1 MDDPGHRLKQ
11 ARERLNLTYRD
22 VGEASVQ
29 IANRHHND
37 EYLIALSRLSDI
49 ENKGTVPS
57 IYRLYS
63 LCTIYRL
70 EIAEVLEWY
79 GVLLAR
85 QAADAA
91 SIVIGKTHPINFS
104 SGFYGDLQVPLSL
117 DPGVDLRKTT
127 FLSHVVQRWGKLPL
141 SLLSGTDV
149 KNLRYAFVGSD
160 DWNMYPLIHPESLIL
175 IDETQRKITAGGWSN
190 EFDRP
195 IYFVEHRTGYFLGWC
210 SQVDKQLIV
219 SPHPASR
226 SAPQVFLNDE
236 VDIIGQVSGVAMRFD
251 QSRRRQ
257 SPV

>member
-1 MDDPGHRLKQ
+1 MDEPGHRLKQ

-37 EYLIALSRLSDI
+37 EFLIALSRLSDI

-70 EIAEVLEWY
+70 ELPEVLDWY
-79 GVLLAR
+79 GVSLAR

-91 SIVIGKTHPINFS
+91 SITIGKTHPINFNS
-104 SGFYGDLQVPLSL
+104 AYYGDLQVPLSL
-117 DPGVDLRKTT
+117 DPGIDFKKTT
-127 FLSHVVQRWGKLPL
+127 FLSRIIQRWGALPL
-141 SLLSGTDV
+141 SLLSSTDV
-149 KNLRYAFVGSD
+149 KNLRYAFVGTD
-160 DWNMYPLIHPESLIL
+160 DWSMYPLIHPESLIL
-175 IDETQRKITAGGWSN
+175 IDETQKKIVNFGWTN

-195 IYFVEHRTGYFLGWC
+195 IYFVEHRTGYYIGWC
-210 SQVDKQLIV
+210 TLVERQLIV

-226 SAPQVFLNDE
+226 LPPQVFVNDE
-236 VDIIGQVSGVAMRFD
+236 VDVIGQISGVAMRFD
-251 QSRRRQ
+251 QSKRRQ
-257 SPV
+257 SPA

>member
-11 ARERLNLTYRD
+11 ARERLSLTYRD

-37 EYLIALSRLSDI
+37 EFLIALSRLSDI

-70 EIAEVLEWY
+70 ELSEVLEWY

-91 SIVIGKTHPINFS
+91 SIVIGKTHPINFNP
-104 SGFYGDLQVPLSL
+104 GLYGDLQVPLAL

-141 SLLSGTDV
+141 SLLSGADV

-160 DWNMYPLIHPESLIL
+160 DWSMYPLIYPESLIL
-175 IDETQRKITAGGWSN
+175 IDETQRRVSLAGWSS

-210 SQVDKQLIV
+210 SHVDKQLIV

-226 SAPQVFLNDE
+226 AVPQVFLNDE
-236 VDIIGQVSGVAMRFD
+236 VDIIGQVSGVAMRLD
-251 QSRRRQ
+251 QPRRRQ
-257 SPV
+257 NPA